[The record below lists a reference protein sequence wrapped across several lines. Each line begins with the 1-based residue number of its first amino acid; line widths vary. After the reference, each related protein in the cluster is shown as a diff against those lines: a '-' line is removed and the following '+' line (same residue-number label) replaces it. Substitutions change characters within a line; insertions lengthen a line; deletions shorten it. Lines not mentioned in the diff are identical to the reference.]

1 MAWAW
6 QSLSQTAPL
15 KRTGEMQPS
24 SVLSQCASGPDN
36 FYMLTSA
43 NQVISALNS
52 IGTSLSKLR
61 VAK

>member
-1 MAWAW
+1 VGVAALVSDRAA
-6 QSLSQTAPL
+6 Q
-15 KRTGEMQPS
+15 RTGEMQLLS
-24 SVLSQCASGPDN
+24 ALSQCASGPDN

-52 IGTSLSKLR
+52 IETSLSKLR